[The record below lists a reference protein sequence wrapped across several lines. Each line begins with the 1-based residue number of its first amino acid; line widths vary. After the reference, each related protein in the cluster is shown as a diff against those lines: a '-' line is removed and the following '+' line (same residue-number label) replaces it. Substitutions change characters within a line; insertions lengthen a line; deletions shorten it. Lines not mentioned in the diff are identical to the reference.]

1 MYGQTSG
8 SAALTVVT
16 APEVQGKVVRRQ
28 FTAQYKQRILQ
39 EADLCK
45 EPGQIGALLRR
56 EGLYASNLTVWR
68 RQAEQGALE
77 ALSPKKRGPKDKK
90 TDPLVRRIAV
100 LEKEKQNLENKLRQ
114 TELIIAAQKK
124 MRRFPRMLLRPWKRR
139 VH

>member
-1 MYGQTSG
+1 
-8 SAALTVVT
+8 
-16 APEVQGKVVRRQ
+16 
-28 FTAQYKQRILQ
+28 Q